1 MKVKHQYLMT
11 CVKLAV
17 ILKLT
22 GQSLT
27 CLTLKSNL
35 LLFSLRA
42 SSSASDE
49 KCQLRFS
56 FALSHSQENKNQLK
70 LRHAA

>member
-11 CVKLAV
+11 CMKFAV
-17 ILKLT
+17 ISKLT

-27 CLTLKSNL
+27 CDPEIKSS
-35 LLFSLRA
+35 FVSLRA

-56 FALSHSQENKNQLK
+56 FALSYSQENKIS
-70 LRHAA
+70 